1 MAYKQKTC
9 PHCQKTHNKRGP
21 YCSRS
26 CGNHREWTEKQKK
39 TFGEKKREYLYSDS
53 DKAEVERWQINA
65 KEEDEPLAPVIE
77 KPIGNGQFV
86 QDGDLW
92 SEV

>member
-1 MAYKQKTC
+1 MAYKEKTC
-9 PHCQKTHNKRGP
+9 PTCNTVHKKRGP

-26 CGNHREWTEKQKK
+26 CGNHRVWTEEQKK
-39 TFGEKKREYLYSDS
+39 VFSEKKTEYLYSDS

-65 KEEDEPLAPVIE
+65 KIEDEPVPPQRE
-77 KPIGNGQFV
+77 KPIGYNQFV

-92 SEV
+92 TES

>member
-1 MAYKQKTC
+1 MAYKEKTC
-9 PHCQKTHNKRGP
+9 PKCLTVHNKRGP

-26 CGNHREWTEKQKK
+26 CGNHRTWTKEQK
-39 TFGEKKREYLYSDS
+39 TIFGEKKREYLYSDS

-65 KEEDEPLAPVIE
+65 KEADEPLPPIME
-77 KPIGNGQFV
+77 KPMGLGQFV
-86 QDGDLW
+86 EDGDLW

>member
-1 MAYKQKTC
+1 MAYKEKKCPTC
-9 PHCQKTHNKRGP
+9 LTVHNKRGP

-26 CGNHREWTEKQKK
+26 CGNHRTWTKEQKEV
-39 TFGEKKREYLYSDS
+39 FGEKKREYLYSDS

-65 KEEDEPLAPVIE
+65 KEEDEPLPPIME
-77 KPIGNGQFV
+77 KPIGTRQFV
-86 QDGDLW
+86 EDGDLW

>member
-1 MAYKQKTC
+1 MAYKEKTC
-9 PHCQKTHNKRGP
+9 PTCQKVHKKRGP

-26 CGNHREWTEKQKK
+26 CGNHREWTEDQKK
-39 TFGEKKREYLYSDS
+39 VFAEKKREWLLSDN
-53 DKAEVERWQINA
+53 DNAEVERWQINA
-65 KEEDEPLAPVIE
+65 KEEEEPVGPMIE
-77 KPIGNGQFV
+77 KPIGAGQFV